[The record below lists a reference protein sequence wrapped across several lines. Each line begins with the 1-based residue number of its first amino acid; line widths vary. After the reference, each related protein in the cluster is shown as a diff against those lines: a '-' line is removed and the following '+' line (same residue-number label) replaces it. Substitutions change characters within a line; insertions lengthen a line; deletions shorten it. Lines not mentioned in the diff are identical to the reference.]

1 MPFTAV
7 PAAGAKLRAS
17 VLSSLITEVRPVT
30 VRKTTNET
38 VNNSTTLQNDDELFI
53 AVEASVTYDF
63 EAEIIYNSGATPDL
77 KFGWTFPSGLT
88 MFYAVY
94 AAGGGTFLGYN
105 EIETSVPA
113 VDGAGAAV
121 GVLLKGTVI
130 VSSTAG
136 TLQLQWAQ
144 NALNASN
151 TIVQAGSYIRLR
163 RI

>member
-1 MPFTAV
+1 MAFTTL
-7 PAAGAKLRAS
+7 PGAGSRLYAS
-17 VLSSLITEVRPVT
+17 TLSSLITELRPVT
-30 VRKTTNET
+30 VRKTANET
-38 VNNSTTLQNDDELFI
+38 VNNSTTLQNDDELAI
-53 AVEASVTYDF
+53 AVEANLTYDF
-63 EAEIIYNSGATPDL
+63 DCELIYNSGATPDL
-77 KFGWTFPSGLT
+77 KFGWTYPSGLT

-121 GVLLKGTVI
+121 GVLLKGTVF
-130 VSSTAG
+130 VSATAG

-144 NALNASN
+144 QTLNASN
-151 TIVQAGSYIRLR
+151 TIVQTGSYIRLK